1 MTRTASTTT
10 REALSTTR
18 LAPGYARPT
27 LARQAS
33 AVPSTGDRGVMSPLS
48 PWRRRRY
55 FIPTWATAAS
65 IRDPSLRADAARRQA
80 LSTRCTS
87 RQRRM
92 RSSRSTYREST
103 TYFEPRYSISK
114 RPRTKPSPVRRGRS
128 TGELRRKV
136 RVLSAGSGYTDF
148 RSQHFQTRLPIEAPS
163 RPDSLATLPLQV
175 ANPIRSYRTEVLVS
189 RNFEQHIL
197 GTCLDQGPGER
208 AALHLAAGD
217 VSRSPPRYTSPPIRG
232 SRRRRGVRAS

>member
-1 MTRTASTTT
+1 
-10 REALSTTR
+10 
-18 LAPGYARPT
+18 
-27 LARQAS
+27 
-33 AVPSTGDRGVMSPLS
+33 
-48 PWRRRRY
+48 
-55 FIPTWATAAS
+55 
-65 IRDPSLRADAARRQA
+65 
-80 LSTRCTS
+80 
-87 RQRRM
+87 M

-175 ANPIRSYRTEVLVS
+175 ANPIRSYRTE
-189 RNFEQHIL
+189 EI
-197 GTCLDQGPGER
+197 G
-208 AALHLAAGD
+208 
-217 VSRSPPRYTSPPIRG
+217 
-232 SRRRRGVRAS
+232 RASCRDRYVGALM